1 MQVRWSTL
9 MSWETSSCRATSE
22 VARQAAVC
30 AAFALLAISRPGL
43 DGNLTRRRLKGVSR
57 PRPDDRASTLKS
69 IDSGRRFLQS

>member
-43 DGNLTRRRLKGVSR
+43 DGNLTQTEVSR
-57 PRPDDRASTLKS
+57 PRPEDRASTLKS